1 MYQKH
6 QIMKER
12 ILEAFGNLGF
22 KLEDAGNGGYSF
34 TYEGLNL
41 LLLYNEND
49 EDFLNIALPGI
60 IEADDGKVLQICA
73 LMEKIN
79 STLKYVK
86 AYLFGDSVWMFYE
99 REFLGGEDLPLVISR
114 MILHLE
120 AGLQFARKTIAEIEN
135 TVTNDSSDEKVEDAV
150 EVAAAE
156 ELNDDGNNE

>member
-1 MYQKH
+1 
-6 QIMKER
+6 MKER

-22 KLEDAGNGGYSF
+22 KLEDGGNGGYSF

-60 IEADDGKVLQICA
+60 YEAEDGKVLQVCA

-86 AYLFGDSVWMFYE
+86 AYLFGNSVWMFYE
-99 REFLGGEDLPLVISR
+99 RELFGGEDLPLVISR
-114 MILHLE
+114 MILRLE
-120 AGLQFARKTIAEIEN
+120 AGIQFARKVMEEIED
-135 TVTNDSSDEKVEDAV
+135 TVTNSSSDDKVE
-150 EVAAAE
+150 EVTEEPVAE
-156 ELNDDGNNE
+156 ELNDDSNNE

>member
-1 MYQKH
+1 
-6 QIMKER
+6 MKEK
-12 ILEAFGNLGF
+12 ILEAFGYLGF
-22 KLEDAGNGGYSF
+22 KLEDGGNGGYSF

-41 LLLYNEND
+41 LFLYNEND

-73 LMEKIN
+73 LMGKIN

-99 REFLGGEDLPLVISR
+99 RELLGGEDLPLVISR

-120 AGLQFARKTIAEIEN
+120 AGLQFARKTFAEIEN
-135 TVTNDSSDEKVEDAV
+135 TVANDSSDEGAEDAV
-150 EVAAAE
+150 VEAAVGNM
-156 ELNDDGNNE
+156 NDDGKNE

>member
-1 MYQKH
+1 M
-6 QIMKER
+6 
-12 ILEAFGNLGF
+12 EAFGNLGF

-60 IEADDGKVLQICA
+60 IEADDRKVLQICA

-86 AYLFGDSVWMFYE
+86 AYLFGDRVWMFYE
-99 REFLGGEDLPLVISR
+99 RELLGGEDLSQVISR

-120 AGLQFARKTIAEIEN
+120 AGLQFVRKTITEIEN
-135 TVTNDSSDEKVEDAV
+135 TMTKEFSGEEAENAV
-150 EVAAAE
+150 EEVVAE
-156 ELNDDGNNE
+156 DFNNDDKNE